1 MASKVGIIGGGNV
14 GRALNKGIQK
24 AGYTSR
30 VSDRNNVAEIAG
42 SAEVVILAVPS
53 VALDDVVKKLGSSIN
68 EKIVVDVTNTLT
80 PEMGFAWRATSGAEE
95 LQRKIPA
102 SKVVKCFNT
111 IFAQHMD
118 SGKVNGQL
126 LTAFAAGD
134 DAGAR
139 DQVLKLAKDI
149 GFDAMNAGP
158 LSNAKHLESLGFL
171 NIQLGYALGNGVNG
185 GYKYVHQSH

>member
-80 PEMGFAWRATSGAEE
+80 PEMGFCRES
-95 LQRKIPA
+95 
-102 SKVVKCFNT
+102 
-111 IFAQHMD
+111 
-118 SGKVNGQL
+118 
-126 LTAFAAGD
+126 
-134 DAGAR
+134 
-139 DQVLKLAKDI
+139 DQW
-149 GFDAMNAGP
+149 G
-158 LSNAKHLESLGFL
+158 
-171 NIQLGYALGNGVNG
+171 
-185 GYKYVHQSH
+185 